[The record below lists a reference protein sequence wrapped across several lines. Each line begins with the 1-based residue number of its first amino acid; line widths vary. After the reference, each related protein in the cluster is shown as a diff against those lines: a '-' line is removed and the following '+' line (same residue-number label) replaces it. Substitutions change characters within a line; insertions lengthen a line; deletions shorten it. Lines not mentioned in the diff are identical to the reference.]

1 MDLVKYLPTWLPGM
15 GFKRDALIAA
25 EDVQEAVNAP
35 FDFVKSELVCHL
47 FHHIIKAYADE

>member
-35 FDFVKSELVCHL
+35 FDFVKSELVCFL